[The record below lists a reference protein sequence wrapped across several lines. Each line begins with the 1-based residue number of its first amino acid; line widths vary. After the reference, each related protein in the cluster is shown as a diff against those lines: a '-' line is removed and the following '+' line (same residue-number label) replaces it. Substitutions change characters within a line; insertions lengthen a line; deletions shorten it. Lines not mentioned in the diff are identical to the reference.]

1 MAELF
6 IELFSEEIPAKLQ
19 IDARQK
25 IKQTIEERLQKKE
38 IKFNSSNSFS
48 TPQRLVF
55 VIDGIPEKIEEKKK
69 VIKGP
74 KVDAPQTALEGF
86 IKSNNLTFMDT
97 IKMVKVTRSNFVE
110 SIHYGAAILINSD
123 GKILKEWGNSNLLI
137 YPRSAL
143 KPIQSLNLYKDGVA
157 KALNLSDK
165 LIALTTA
172 SHHAETIHQE
182 MINKRLKKMNL
193 NENHLSCGPTWP
205 WNEKDQFEAHSKYK
219 TKRKIFHNC
228 SGKHCGH
235 LAVCSYKNL
244 PIKNYQ
250 NKDHPI
256 QKDLIQLIEDL
267 SKYKVKNIGVDGC
280 TLPNPLIPLKK
291 FAFATAQLADYKK
304 LNDYSAIVK
313 RIFNS
318 CIKFPEIAGGSK
330 SINSILTK
338 I

>member
-1 MAELF
+1 
-6 IELFSEEIPAKLQ
+6 
-19 IDARQK
+19 
-25 IKQTIEERLQKKE
+25 
-38 IKFNSSNSFS
+38 
-48 TPQRLVF
+48 
-55 VIDGIPEKIEEKKK
+55 
-69 VIKGP
+69 
-74 KVDAPQTALEGF
+74 
-86 IKSNNLTFMDT
+86 
-97 IKMVKVTRSNFVE
+97 MVEVTRSNVVE
-110 SIHYGAAILINSD
+110 SVHYGTAILINSD
-123 GKILKEWGNSNLLI
+123 GEILKEWGNSNIII

-182 MINKRLKKMNL
+182 MVDNWLQKMNL
-193 NENHLSCGPTWP
+193 NENHLSCGPAWP
-205 WNEKDQFEAHSKYK
+205 LNEKYQHEVYSKYK

-235 LAVCSYKNL
+235 LAVCQYKNL

-250 NKDHPI
+250 NKKHPI

-267 SKYKVKNIGVDGC
+267 SKYKIKNVGVDGC
-280 TLPNPLIPLKK
+280 TLPNPLMPLKK
-291 FAFATAQLADYKK
+291 FAFAAAQLADYKK
-304 LNDYSAIVK
+304 LNDHSAIAK

-338 I
+338 LSNGKVFVKNGAEGVFVAIIPELKSALAVKIIDGASRAAEVAIAGLISELKIINNDQIEKIKKSPIKNSAGQIIGSIKWIC